1 MNLGL
6 ITSGGDAPGMNA
18 CIRAVV
24 RRASV
29 EGVKVFG
36 FFRGYEGILDKDYM
50 EMTNESVAQI
60 IQRGGTILKTARSKR
75 FFDQANRLE
84 AAKNLKDLGIDV
96 LIAIG
101 GDGTFTGAQLLAQE
115 TGVRVIGV
123 PGTIDND
130 LYGTDFT
137 IGYDTAINTVVE
149 AVDKIRDTAFSHDR
163 IFVVEV
169 MGRDAGFIA
178 LRSGIAVGAEAVL
191 VPETKTDMDRVIA
204 RLEGRRKSKQSAIII
219 VAEGDEFGGGND
231 VAKVIQDRFPDREVK
246 ITILGHVQRGG
257 NPTAMDRVL
266 AGYLGVA
273 AVEAS
278 LDNLSGIMVG
288 LQHKKIVQV
297 PLEKAI
303 KHHVD
308 VDENLLKITELLSV

>member
-1 MNLGL
+1 MNIAL

-36 FFRGYEGILDKDYM
+36 FIRGYEGILDMDYK
-50 EMTNESVAQI
+50 EMTNENVAQI
-60 IQRGGTILKTARSKR
+60 VQRGGTVLKTARSKR
-75 FFDQANRLE
+75 FFEKSERAKAAENLRKLE
-84 AAKNLKDLGIDV
+84 IDV

-101 GDGTFTGAQLLAQE
+101 GDGTFTGAQLLAKE

-191 VPETKTDMDRVIA
+191 VPETKTDINRVIQ

-219 VAEGDEFGGGND
+219 VAEGDEFGGAQD
-231 VAKVIQDRFPDREVK
+231 VAKVIQEKYPDREVK

-266 AGYLGVA
+266 AGYLGVGAVDA
-273 AVEAS
+273 AMEG
-278 LDNLSGIMVG
+278 LSGFMIG
-288 LQHKKIVQV
+288 LEHKKIVRV

-303 KHHVD
+303 KHHLD

>member
-1 MNLGL
+1 MNIAL

-36 FFRGYEGILDKDYM
+36 FIRGYEGILDMDYK
-50 EMTNESVAQI
+50 EMTNENVAQI
-60 IQRGGTILKTARSKR
+60 VQRGGTVLKTARSKR
-75 FFDQANRLE
+75 FFEKSERAKAAENLRKLE
-84 AAKNLKDLGIDV
+84 IDV

-101 GDGTFTGAQLLAQE
+101 GDGTFTGAQLLAKE

-191 VPETKTDMDRVIA
+191 VPETKTDINRVIQ

-219 VAEGDEFGGGND
+219 VAEGDEFGGAQD
-231 VAKVIQDRFPDREVK
+231 VAKVIQEKYPDREVK

-266 AGYLGVA
+266 AGYLGVGAVDA
-273 AVEAS
+273 AMEG
-278 LDNLSGIMVG
+278 LSGVMIG
-288 LQHKKIVQV
+288 LEHKKIVRV

-303 KHHVD
+303 KHHLD
-308 VDENLLKITELLSV
+308 VDDNLLKITELLSV